1 MRGVDTNVL
10 VRYLMNDD
18 AGQAQI
24 VDRLLTDC
32 RNQGETLF
40 IPVIVV
46 CEMLWVLDRV
56 HGQTKAEMI
65 RALEELLELDIFKFE
80 QELAIRESL
89 DQYRHGKATLPDYVI
104 GEISRQAGCR
114 DTVTF
119 DRILSRAPGY
129 TLLA

>member
-1 MRGVDTNVL
+1 MRGLDTNIL

-24 VDRLLTDC
+24 VDRLLADC
-32 RNQGETLF
+32 RTQGETLF

-56 HGQTKAEMI
+56 HGQTKEEMI

-80 QELAIRESL
+80 QEFVIRQSL
-89 DQYRHGKATLPDYVI
+89 IQYRRGKATLPDYVI

-119 DRILSRAPGY
+119 DRVLSRAPGY

>member
-1 MRGVDTNVL
+1 VRGLDTNIL

-24 VDRLLTDC
+24 VDRLLLDC
-32 RNQGETLF
+32 RAQGETLF
-40 IPVIVV
+40 VPVIVV

-56 HGQTKAEMI
+56 HGQTKSEMI
-65 RALEELLELDIFKFE
+65 RALEELLELGIFKFE
-80 QELAIRESL
+80 QESVIRDSL
-89 DQYRHGKATLPDYVI
+89 DQYRRGKASFADYVI
-104 GEISRQAGCR
+104 GEISHQAGCR

-119 DRILSRAPGY
+119 DRLLSRAPGY

>member
-1 MRGVDTNVL
+1 MRGLDTNVL

-18 AGQAQI
+18 PGQAQT
-24 VDRLLTDC
+24 VDRLLVDC
-32 RNQGETLF
+32 RAKGETLF
-40 IPVIVV
+40 VPVIVV

-65 RALEELLELDIFKFE
+65 GALEELLELDIFKFE
-80 QELAIRESL
+80 QELVIRESL

-104 GEISRQAGCR
+104 GEISRHAGCR

-119 DRILSRAPGY
+119 DRILSRAQGY
-129 TLLA
+129 TLLT